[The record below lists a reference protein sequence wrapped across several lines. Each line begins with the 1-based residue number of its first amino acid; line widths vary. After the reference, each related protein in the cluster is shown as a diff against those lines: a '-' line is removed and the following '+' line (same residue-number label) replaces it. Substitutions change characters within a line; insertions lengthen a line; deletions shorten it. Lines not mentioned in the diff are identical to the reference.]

1 MAEPTSTTSSA
12 PKPATAPASSSSSTS
27 STPPKPP
34 GFVDEAQAAYA
45 EARNAIKNEE
55 KKKQAEE
62 GDPIEA
68 GQKAAEQRAETAST
82 QSEVQVEEGGG
93 LASNDLM
100 AGKIAQT
107 INQPSAGAVKDTT
120 RQARL
125 MLRAAKAM
133 SKHAGLATLLPPADT
148 WGLVG
153 QGDELNGH
161 YVLIDLESLEKV
173 VVTERWVIDED
184 RIFANAQQWPK
195 ALMQGDTLQ
204 KAAAA

>member
-1 MAEPTSTTSSA
+1 M
-12 PKPATAPASSSSSTS
+12 
-27 STPPKPP
+27 PPKPL

-45 EARNAIKNEE
+45 EARNAAKNKQKQEAE
-55 KKKQAEE
+55 KDPLAE
-62 GDPIEA
+62 
-68 GQKAAEQRAETAST
+68 GQKLAEQRAEEAAAK
-82 QSEVQVEEGGG
+82 SEVQVEEGGG

-107 INQPSAGAVKDTT
+107 INQPSGGAQKDTT
-120 RQARL
+120 RAARL
-125 MLRAAKAM
+125 MIRAAKAM
-133 SKHAGLATLLPPADT
+133 GKHAGLATLLPSADT

-161 YVLIDLESLEKV
+161 YVLIDLDSLEKV

-184 RIFANAQQWPK
+184 RVFANAQQWPK
-195 ALMQGDTLQ
+195 ALVQGDTLQ